1 VNLAIVSCFFI
12 VMILIG
18 VMSFRRIR
26 GTESF
31 FVADRRGST
40 LMVTGSL
47 MATIV
52 GGSST
57 IGMAGLGFEKGLVG
71 AWWLLVGVVGL
82 AILAFSMA
90 QRVRRY
96 AFYTLP
102 ELLGDQYDSRVK
114 LVASVIISIAWLGII
129 AGQMVAAGKILNV
142 LIPGY
147 LDLMI
152 FLSAVVF
159 IIYTLSG
166 GQYSIL
172 RTDAIQSAILLLGIL
187 ICLPLSIGKTGGLE
201 SLRFNLGTSYFSFPI
216 NTYGNWT
223 YVVTLLLMV
232 GSTYVVGPDIYSRLF
247 CARNEGVAKNAT
259 AITALIMIPLAFSIT
274 LIGMSAKAIAP
285 GISPEGAFPM
295 VIRDVLPMGIN
306 ALVIAGLLSAVMS
319 SADTCLLTTST
330 IISADII
337 RPCVKGSIRDEHLLF
352 ISRAFIVLIGLLS
365 LGIAVKLKGVIKA
378 LSLGYTIYSSG
389 LVLPVIFG
397 FYGKWLRLHPSG
409 AMAAIIGG
417 GGMAIFGKWMGYSHF
432 GLMGMSLSG
441 ILLFVVSWMVRLLG
455 GGTNDD

>member
-1 VNLAIVSCFFI
+1 MNLAIVSFFLI
-12 VMILIG
+12 GMILIG
-18 VMSFRRIR
+18 AMSFRRIR

-31 FVADRRGST
+31 FVADRRGSS
-40 LMVTGSL
+40 LLITGSL

-82 AILAFSMA
+82 MILAFSMA
-90 QRVRRY
+90 KRVRRY
-96 AFYTLP
+96 ALYTLP
-102 ELLGDQYDSRVK
+102 ELLGDQYDSGVK
-114 LVASVIISIAWLGII
+114 LVASAIISIAWLGII
-129 AGQMVAAGKILNV
+129 AGQMVAAGKILDV

-152 FLSAVVF
+152 TLSAAVF
-159 IIYTLSG
+159 IIYTLLG

-172 RTDAIQSAILLLGIL
+172 RTDTVQSAILLLGIF
-187 ICLPLSIGKTGGLE
+187 ICLPLSIGKAGGLQ
-201 SLRFNLGTSYFSFPI
+201 SLRFNLGASYFSFPI
-216 NTYGNWT
+216 NTYGDWT

-247 CARNEGVAKNAT
+247 CARNEGVAKNST
-259 AITALIMIPLAFSIT
+259 AITALVMIPLAFSIT

-285 GISPEGAFPM
+285 GISPEGAFPTLA
-295 VIRDVLPMGIN
+295 RDVLPMGIN

-337 RPCVKGSIRDEHLLF
+337 KPCVRSDMRDEHLLF
-352 ISRAFIVLIGLLS
+352 ISRAFIVLIGIVS
-365 LGIAVKLKGVIKA
+365 LGIALKLKGVIKA
-378 LSLGYTIYSSG
+378 LLLGYTIYSSG
-389 LVLPVIFG
+389 LVLPVICG
-397 FYGKWLRLHPSG
+397 FYGEWLRLHPSG

-417 GGMAIFGKWMGYSHF
+417 GGMALFGKWMGYSHF
-432 GLMGMSLSG
+432 GLMGMGLSG
-441 ILLFVVSWMVRLLG
+441 ILLFTVSWMARFLERG
-455 GGTNDD
+455 HSR

>member
-1 VNLAIVSCFFI
+1 MNLAIVSFFFMG
-12 VMILIG
+12 MILIG
-18 VMSFRRIR
+18 AMSSRRIR

-31 FVADRRGST
+31 FVADRRGT
-40 LMVTGSL
+40 PLLITGSL
-47 MATIV
+47 VATIV

-82 AILAFSMA
+82 VILAFSMA
-90 QRVRRY
+90 KRIRRY
-96 AFYTLP
+96 TFYTLP
-102 ELLGDQYDSRVK
+102 ELLGDQYDSGVK

-129 AGQMVAAGKILNV
+129 AGQMVAAGKILDV

-152 FLSAVVF
+152 LLSAAVF
-159 IIYTLSG
+159 IIYTLLG

-172 RTDAIQSAILLLGIL
+172 RTDAVQSAILLLGIFV
-187 ICLPLSIGKTGGLE
+187 CLPLSIGKAGGLE
-201 SLRFNLGTSYFSFPI
+201 SLRFNLDASYFSFPT

-247 CARNEGVAKNAT
+247 CARNEGVARNST

-285 GISPEGAFPM
+285 GISPEGAFPT
-295 VIRDVLPMGIN
+295 VVKDVLPMGIN

-337 RPCVKGSIRDEHLLF
+337 KPFVRGGMRDEHLLF
-352 ISRAFIVLIGLLS
+352 ISRAFIVLIGIVS
-365 LGIAVKLKGVIKA
+365 LEIALKLKGVIKA
-378 LSLGYTIYSSG
+378 LLLGYTIYSSG

-397 FYGKWLRLHPSG
+397 FYGKRLRLHPLG
-409 AMAAIIGG
+409 AMTAIIGG
-417 GGMAIFGKWMGYSHF
+417 GGVAIFGKWMGYSHF
-432 GLMGMSLSG
+432 GLMGMGLSG
-441 ILLFVVSWMVRLLG
+441 ILLFVVSWMVRFLG
-455 GGTNDD
+455 RGYGR

>member
-1 VNLAIVSCFFI
+1 MNPFIVSIFFI
-12 VMILIG
+12 GMIFIG
-18 VMSFRRIR
+18 IQSSKRIR

-31 FVADRRGST
+31 FVADRKGGS
-40 LMVTGSL
+40 LLVTGSL
-47 MATIV
+47 TATIM

-82 AILAFSMA
+82 LVLAFTLA
-90 QRVRRY
+90 ARVRRY
-96 AFYTLP
+96 ASLTLP
-102 ELLGDQYDSRVK
+102 ELLGDQYDTGVK
-114 LVASVIISIAWLGII
+114 LAASIIISIAWLGII
-129 AGQMVAAGKILNV
+129 AGQMVAAGKILDV

-152 FLSAVVF
+152 PLSAVVF
-159 IIYTLSG
+159 IIYTILG

-172 RTDAIQSAILLLGIL
+172 RTDAVQSAILLLGIF
-187 ICLPLSIGKTGGLE
+187 ICLPLSIGEAGGLE
-201 SLRFNLGTSYFSFPI
+201 SLRFNLGASYFSFPT
-216 NTYGNWT
+216 NSYGNWT

-247 CARNEGVAKNAT
+247 CARDEGVARNSAAT
-259 AITALIMIPLAFSIT
+259 AAVIMIPLAFSIT

-285 GISPEGAFPM
+285 GISPEGAFPT
-295 VIRDVLPMGIN
+295 VVRDVLPMGIN

-337 RPCVKGSIRDEHLLF
+337 KPCVKDGLSDEQLLF
-352 ISRAFIVLIGLLS
+352 ISRALIVLIGLLS

-378 LSLGYTIYSSG
+378 LLLGYTIYSSG
-389 LVLPVIFG
+389 LVLPVVFG
-397 FYGKWLRLHPSG
+397 FYGKSLRLHPWG

-417 GGMAIFGKWMGYSHF
+417 GGVAFFGKCMGYSHF
-432 GLMGMSLSG
+432 GLIGMGLSG
-441 ILLFVVSWMVRLLG
+441 ILLFVVSWMLRFLG
-455 GGTNDD
+455 RGHSR

>member
-1 VNLAIVSCFFI
+1 VNLAIISCFFI

-18 VMSFRRIR
+18 VMSSRRIR

-40 LMVTGSL
+40 LLVTGSL

-71 AWWLLVGVVGL
+71 AWWLLVGVIGL
-82 AILAFSMA
+82 MILAFSMA

-102 ELLGDQYDSRVK
+102 ELLGDQYDSGVK

-152 FLSAVVF
+152 LLSAVVF
-159 IIYTLSG
+159 VIYTLSG

-172 RTDAIQSAILLLGIL
+172 RTDVVQSAILLLGIF
-187 ICLPLSIGKTGGLE
+187 ICLPLSIGKAGGLE
-201 SLRFNLGTSYFSFPI
+201 SLRFNLGASYFSFPI

-259 AITALIMIPLAFSIT
+259 AITALIMIPLAFSIP

-295 VIRDVLPMGIN
+295 VVRDVLPMGIN

-337 RPCVKGSIRDEHLLF
+337 KPWAKGSIKDEHLLF

-378 LSLGYTIYSSG
+378 LLLGYTIYSSG

-432 GLMGMSLSG
+432 GLMGMGLSG
-441 ILLFVVSWMVRLLG
+441 ILLFVVSWMVRFLG
-455 GGTNDD
+455 GGIDDD